1 MIEIF
6 EVTKSNESTLKLVN
20 KLLPQLSKSA
30 QPLTS
35 GKLEDIVQSTHV
47 HLFIAQEGAEV
58 LGMLSLVVFPIPT
71 GIRAWV
77 EDVVVDESARGKG
90 VGRALSEYA
99 VQAASEKGALT
110 VDLTSRP
117 SRVAAN
123 QLYQKVGF
131 QLRETNVYR
140 FQHEL

>member
-6 EVTKSNESTLKLVN
+6 EVTESNESTLKLVN
-20 KLLPQLSKSA
+20 RLLPQLSKSA
-30 QPLTS
+30 PPLTS
-35 GKLEDIVQSTHV
+35 GKLEEIVQSTHV
-47 HLFIAQEGAEV
+47 HLYIAQEGAEV

-77 EDVVVDESARGKG
+77 EDVVVDELARGKG

-99 VQAASEKGALT
+99 LQAASEKGALT

>member
-6 EVTKSNESTLKLVN
+6 EVTESNESTLKLVN
-20 KLLPQLSKSA
+20 RLLPQLSKSA
-30 QPLTS
+30 EPLTS
-35 GKLEDIVQSTHV
+35 GKLKEIVQSAHV
-47 HLFIAQEGAEV
+47 HLYIAQEGAEV

-77 EDVVVDESARGKG
+77 EDVVVDESVRGKG

>member
-6 EVTKSNESTLKLVN
+6 EVTESNEATLKLVN
-20 KLLPQLSKSA
+20 RLLPQLSKSA
-30 QPLTS
+30 PPLTS
-35 GKLEDIVQSTHV
+35 GKLKEIVQSTHV
-47 HLFIAQEGAEV
+47 HLFIAQEGVEI

-99 VQAASEKGALT
+99 LQAASEKGALT

>member
-6 EVTKSNESTLKLVN
+6 EVTSSDEATLKLVN

-35 GKLEDIVQSTHV
+35 CKLREMVQSTHV
-47 HLFIAQEGAEV
+47 HLFFAQEGAEV

-77 EDVVVDESARGKG
+77 EDVIVDESARGKG
-90 VGRALSEYA
+90 VGRILSEYA
-99 VQAASEKGALT
+99 IKAAKEKGALT

-123 QLYQKVGF
+123 HLYQKVGF

>member
-6 EVTKSNESTLKLVN
+6 EVTESNEATLKLIN
-20 KLLPQLSKSA
+20 RLLPQLSKSA

-77 EDVVVDESARGKG
+77 EDVVVDELARGKG

-99 VQAASEKGALT
+99 LQVANEKGALT

>member
-6 EVTKSNESTLKLVN
+6 EVTESNESTLKLVN
-20 KLLPQLSKSA
+20 RLLPQLSKSA
-30 QPLTS
+30 EPLTS
-35 GKLEDIVQSTHV
+35 GKLKEIVQSTHV
-47 HLFIAQEGAEV
+47 HLFIAQEGTEV

-99 VQAASEKGALT
+99 LQAANEKGALT

>member
-6 EVTKSNESTLKLVN
+6 EVTESNESTLKLVN
-20 KLLPQLSKSA
+20 RLLPQLSKSA

-35 GKLEDIVQSTHV
+35 GKLKEIVQSTHV
-47 HLFIAQEGAEV
+47 HLFIAREGADV

-99 VQAASEKGALT
+99 LQAASEKGALT

>member
-6 EVTKSNESTLKLVN
+6 EVTESNESTLKLVN
-20 KLLPQLSKSA
+20 RLLPQLSKSA

-35 GKLEDIVQSTHV
+35 GKLKEIVQSTHV
-47 HLFIAQEGAEV
+47 HLFIAREGTDV

-99 VQAASEKGALT
+99 LQAASEKGALT

>member
-6 EVTKSNESTLKLVN
+6 EVTESNESTLKLVN
-20 KLLPQLSKSA
+20 RLLPQLSKSA
-30 QPLTS
+30 PPLTS

-47 HLFIAQEGAEV
+47 YLYIAQEGTEV

-117 SRVAAN
+117 SRVVAN

>member
-1 MIEIF
+1 MIDIF
-6 EVTKSNESTLKLVN
+6 EATESNESTLKLVN
-20 KLLPQLSKSA
+20 RLLPQLSKSA

-35 GKLEDIVQSTHV
+35 GKLKEIVQSTHV
-47 HLFIAQEGAEV
+47 HLFIAQEGTEV

-99 VQAASEKGALT
+99 LQAASEKGALT

-117 SRVAAN
+117 SREAAN

>member
-6 EVTKSNESTLKLVN
+6 EVTESNESTLKLVN
-20 KLLPQLSKSA
+20 RLLPQLSKSA

-35 GKLEDIVQSTHV
+35 CILEEIVQSTHV

-99 VQAASEKGALT
+99 LQAANEKGALT

>member
-6 EVTKSNESTLKLVN
+6 EVTESNESTLKLVN
-20 KLLPQLSKSA
+20 RLLPQLSKSA
-30 QPLTS
+30 EPLTS
-35 GKLEDIVQSTHV
+35 GKLEEIAQSTHV
-47 HLFIAQEGAEV
+47 HLYIAQEGAEV

>member
-20 KLLPQLSKSA
+20 RLLPQLSKSA
-30 QPLTS
+30 PPLTS

-47 HLFIAQEGAEV
+47 HLYIAQEGAEV

-77 EDVVVDESARGKG
+77 EDVVVDELARGKG

>member
-6 EVTKSNESTLKLVN
+6 EVTESKESTLKLVN
-20 KLLPQLSKSA
+20 RLLPQLSKSA
-30 QPLTS
+30 PPLTS
-35 GKLEDIVQSTHV
+35 GKLEEIVQSTHV
-47 HLFIAQEGAEV
+47 HLYIAQEGAEV

-77 EDVVVDESARGKG
+77 EDVIVDESARGKG

-99 VQAASEKGALT
+99 LQVANEKGALT

-117 SRVAAN
+117 SRLAAN

>member
-6 EVTKSNESTLKLVN
+6 EVTESNEATLKLIN
-20 KLLPQLSKSA
+20 RLLPQLSKSA

-35 GKLEDIVQSTHV
+35 GKLKEIVQSTHV

-99 VQAASEKGALT
+99 LQAAKEKGALT

>member
-6 EVTKSNESTLKLVN
+6 EVTESNESTLKLVN
-20 KLLPQLSKSA
+20 RLLPQLSKSA
-30 QPLTS
+30 PPITS
-35 GKLEDIVQSTHV
+35 GKLEEIVQSTHV
-47 HLFIAQEGAEV
+47 HLYIALEGAEV

-99 VQAASEKGALT
+99 LQAASEKGALT

-123 QLYQKVGF
+123 QLYKKVGF

>member
-6 EVTKSNESTLKLVN
+6 EVTESNESTLKLVN
-20 KLLPQLSKSA
+20 RLLPQLSKSA

-35 GKLEDIVQSTHV
+35 GKLKEIVQSTHV
-47 HLFIAQEGAEV
+47 HLFIAREGTDV

-99 VQAASEKGALT
+99 LQAASEKGALT

-123 QLYQKVGF
+123 QLYKKVGF

>member
-6 EVTKSNESTLKLVN
+6 EVTESKESTLKLVN
-20 KLLPQLSKSA
+20 RLLPQLSKSA
-30 QPLTS
+30 PPLTS
-35 GKLEDIVQSTHV
+35 GKLEEIVQSTHV
-47 HLFIAQEGAEV
+47 HLFIAQEGAKV

-99 VQAASEKGALT
+99 VQVANKKGALT

>member
-6 EVTKSNESTLKLVN
+6 EVTESNESTFKLVN
-20 KLLPQLSKSA
+20 RLLPQLSKSA

-35 GKLEDIVQSTHV
+35 GKLKEIVQSTHV
-47 HLFIAQEGAEV
+47 HLFIAQEGTEV

-99 VQAASEKGALT
+99 LQAAKEKGALT

>member
-6 EVTKSNESTLKLVN
+6 EVTESNESTLKLVN
-20 KLLPQLSKSA
+20 GLLPQLSKSA
-30 QPLTS
+30 RPLTS
-35 GKLEDIVQSTHV
+35 GKLKEIVQSTHV
-47 HLFIAQEGAEV
+47 HLFIAQEGTEV

-71 GIRAWV
+71 GTRAWV

-99 VQAASEKGALT
+99 LQAASEKGALT

>member
-20 KLLPQLSKSA
+20 RLLPQLSKSA
-30 QPLTS
+30 PPLTS

-47 HLFIAQEGAEV
+47 HLYIAQEGAEV

>member
-6 EVTKSNESTLKLVN
+6 EVTESNESTLKLVN
-20 KLLPQLSKSA
+20 RLLPQLSKSA

-35 GKLEDIVQSTHV
+35 GKLEEIVQSTHV

-77 EDVVVDESARGKG
+77 EDVVVDELARGKG

-99 VQAASEKGALT
+99 VQVANEKGALT

>member
-6 EVTKSNESTLKLVN
+6 EVTESNESTLKLVN
-20 KLLPQLSKSA
+20 RLLPQLSKSA
-30 QPLTS
+30 PPLTS
-35 GKLEDIVQSTHV
+35 GKLEDIVQSAHV
-47 HLFIAQEGAEV
+47 HLYIAQEGAEV

-123 QLYQKVGF
+123 QLYQRVGF

-140 FQHEL
+140 FRHEL

>member
-6 EVTKSNESTLKLVN
+6 EVTESKESTFKLVN
-20 KLLPQLSKSA
+20 RLLPQLSKSA

-35 GKLEDIVQSTHV
+35 GKLEEIVQSTHV
-47 HLFIAQEGAEV
+47 HLYIAQEGAEV

-90 VGRALSEYA
+90 WGVLF
-99 VQAASEKGALT
+99 
-110 VDLTSRP
+110 P
-117 SRVAAN
+117 SMHCRL
-123 QLYQKVGF
+123 QMKKV
-131 QLRETNVYR
+131 
-140 FQHEL
+140 H

>member
-6 EVTKSNESTLKLVN
+6 EVTESNESTLKLVN
-20 KLLPQLSKSA
+20 RLLPQLSKSA
-30 QPLTS
+30 EPLTS
-35 GKLEDIVQSTHV
+35 DKLKEIVQSTHV
-47 HLFIAQEGAEV
+47 HLYIAQEGAEV

-99 VQAASEKGALT
+99 VQVANKKGALT

>member
-6 EVTKSNESTLKLVN
+6 EVTESNESTLKLVN
-20 KLLPQLSKSA
+20 RLLPQLSKSA
-30 QPLTS
+30 PPLTS

-47 HLFIAQEGAEV
+47 YLYIAQEGAEV

-77 EDVVVDESARGKG
+77 EDVVVDELARGKG

-117 SRVAAN
+117 SRIAAN

>member
-6 EVTKSNESTLKLVN
+6 EITESNESTLKLVN
-20 KLLPQLSKSA
+20 RLLPQLSKSA

-35 GKLEDIVQSTHV
+35 GKLEDIVLSTHV
-47 HLFIAQEGAEV
+47 HLYIAQEGAEV

>member
-6 EVTKSNESTLKLVN
+6 EVTESNEATLKLVN
-20 KLLPQLSKSA
+20 RLLPQLSKSA
-30 QPLTS
+30 PPLTS
-35 GKLEDIVQSTHV
+35 GKLKEIVQSTHV
-47 HLFIAQEGAEV
+47 HLFIAQEGVEI

-90 VGRALSEYA
+90 VGRALSEHA
-99 VQAASEKGALT
+99 LQAANEKGALT

>member
-20 KLLPQLSKSA
+20 RLLPQLSKSA
-30 QPLTS
+30 PPLTS
-35 GKLEDIVQSTHV
+35 GKLEDIVLSTHV
-47 HLFIAQEGAEV
+47 HLYIAQEGAEV

>member
-20 KLLPQLSKSA
+20 RLLPQLSKSA

>member
-6 EVTKSNESTLKLVN
+6 EVTESNESTLKLVN
-20 KLLPQLSKSA
+20 RLLPQLSKSA

-47 HLFIAQEGAEV
+47 HLYIAQEGAEV